1 MNLSEFL
8 TNPIFKT
15 ISEVVDS
22 IDLECYV
29 VGGFVRDILLNRKQI
44 KTDIDFVCVGSGI
57 NLAKEVKKIRK
68 QTEVKYF
75 KNFGTMINYQSEC
88 YEFVGA

>member
-22 IDLECYV
+22 TNLEFSV

-57 NLAKEVKKIRK
+57 NLVKRSYQKIRK
-68 QTEVKYF
+68 ENRGKIF
-75 KNFGTMINYQSEC
+75 
-88 YEFVGA
+88 